1 MKLLNSI
8 LKTFIILL
16 LLILIIIIGFLKIKL
31 YNIYIYI
38 CISIIII
45 LIIIVILI
53 DILGIVILNKIKN
66 NIDLQ
71 DKLNNITIIIY
82 NIIEKYK
89 YGIYEEGDIENQTQM
104 VELNKIKEDINYL
117 YNKYYKY
124 YFYINLIDDIKIK
137 LIKIKRKSLMKY
149 IINEINIH
157 KSISSKSDLQNF
169 IKLKM
174 IGLNTDL
181 NIYKKYLKDFFISLN
196 TKNDINKSLLL

>member
-1 MKLLNSI
+1 MKLFNSI

-16 LLILIIIIGFLKIKL
+16 LSILIIIIGFLKIKL

-38 CISIIII
+38 IIIII
-45 LIIIVILI
+45 LIFIVILI

-66 NIDLQ
+66 NIQLQ

-89 YGIYEEGDIENQTQM
+89 YGIYEEEDIENQTP
-104 VELNKIKEDINYL
+104 ELNKIKEDINFI

-157 KSISSKSDLQNF
+157 KSISSKIELQNF

-181 NIYKKYLKDFFISLN
+181 NIYKNYLKDFFISLN
-196 TKNDINKSLLL
+196 TNNDINKSLLL

>member
-1 MKLLNSI
+1 MKLFNSI

-16 LLILIIIIGFLKIKL
+16 LSILIIIIGFFKIKL

-38 CISIIII
+38 IIIII
-45 LIIIVILI
+45 LIFIVILI

-66 NIDLQ
+66 NIQLQ
-71 DKLNNITIIIY
+71 DKLNNITLNIY

-89 YGIYEEGDIENQTQM
+89 YGIYEEGDIENQTP
-104 VELNKIKEDINYL
+104 ELNKIKEDINFI

-157 KSISSKSDLQNF
+157 KSISSKIELQNF

-181 NIYKKYLKDFFISLN
+181 NIYKNYLKDFFISLN
-196 TKNDINKSLLL
+196 TNNDINKSLLL

>member
-1 MKLLNSI
+1 MY
-8 LKTFIILL
+8 II
-16 LLILIIIIGFLKIKL
+16 
-31 YNIYIYI
+31 
-38 CISIIII
+38 IIII
-45 LIIIVILI
+45 LIFIVILI

-82 NIIEKYK
+82 NIIEKNK
-89 YGIYEEGDIENQTQM
+89 YGIYEEEDIENQLQM
-104 VELNKIKEDINYL
+104 VELNKIKEDIKFI

-157 KSISSKSDLQNF
+157 KSISSKIELQNF

-181 NIYKKYLKDFFISLN
+181 NIYKNYLKDFFISLN
-196 TKNDINKSLLL
+196 TNNDINKSLLL

>member
-1 MKLLNSI
+1 MY
-8 LKTFIILL
+8 II
-16 LLILIIIIGFLKIKL
+16 
-31 YNIYIYI
+31 
-38 CISIIII
+38 IIII
-45 LIIIVILI
+45 LIFIVILI

-66 NIDLQ
+66 NIQLQ

-89 YGIYEEGDIENQTQM
+89 YGIYEEEDIENQSQM
-104 VELNKIKEDINYL
+104 VELNKIKEDINFI

-157 KSISSKSDLQNF
+157 KSISSKIELQNF

-181 NIYKKYLKDFFISLN
+181 NIYKNYLKDFFISLN
-196 TKNDINKSLLL
+196 TNNDINKSLLL

>member
-1 MKLLNSI
+1 MKLFNSI

-16 LLILIIIIGFLKIKL
+16 LSILIIIIGILKIKL
-31 YNIYIYI
+31 NTTYMYII
-38 CISIIII
+38 IIII
-45 LIIIVILI
+45 LIFIVILI

-82 NIIEKYK
+82 NIIEKNK
-89 YGIYEEGDIENQTQM
+89 YGIYEEEDIENQLQM
-104 VELNKIKEDINYL
+104 VELNKIKEDIKFI

-157 KSISSKSDLQNF
+157 KSISSKIELQNF

-181 NIYKKYLKDFFISLN
+181 NIYKNYLKDFFISLN
-196 TKNDINKSLLL
+196 TNNDINKSLLL

>member
-1 MKLLNSI
+1 MKLFNSI

-16 LLILIIIIGFLKIKL
+16 LSILIIIIGFFKIKL
-31 YNIYIYI
+31 NTTYI

-45 LIIIVILI
+45 LIFIVILI

-66 NIDLQ
+66 NIQLQ

-89 YGIYEEGDIENQTQM
+89 YGIYEEGDIENQTP
-104 VELNKIKEDINYL
+104 ELNKIKEDINYL

-181 NIYKKYLKDFFISLN
+181 NIYKNYLKDFFISLN